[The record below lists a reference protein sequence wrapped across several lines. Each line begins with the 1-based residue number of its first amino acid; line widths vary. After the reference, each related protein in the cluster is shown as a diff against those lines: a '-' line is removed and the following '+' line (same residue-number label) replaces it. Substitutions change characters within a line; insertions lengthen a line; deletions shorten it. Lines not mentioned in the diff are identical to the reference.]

1 MDKTRQ
7 NELAAL
13 VAAITKSYESEQHIN
28 PHRTGTLP
36 RRECIIGIIDKL
48 RKLMFPGFFGVK
60 TYEDET
66 REYHVGNLMTD
77 VLAELTCQIAFA
89 LKYESDTPGESTPR
103 EVTEKA
109 KILST
114 ELLFR
119 IPTIREYLATD
130 VAAAFDGDP
139 AATSHDEIVFSYPGF
154 LAISIHRIAHE
165 LYKMKVPLIPRMM
178 GEYAHSITGIDI
190 HPGATIGKYFF
201 IDHGTGVVIGET
213 TLIGDRV
220 KIYQGVTLGAMSTR
234 GGQTLRGVKRH
245 PTLED
250 EVTVYS
256 GSSIFGGETIIGKG
270 STVGSNCFITESIP
284 AGSRVSIK
292 NPELSFK
299 KPSAK
304 KKAE

>member
-7 NELAAL
+7 NELKAL
-13 VAAITKSYESEQHIN
+13 VAAMAKSYESEQHIN

-36 RRECIIGIIDKL
+36 GRDGVIEIIDKL
-48 RKLMFPGFFGVK
+48 RRLMFPGFFGDK
-60 TYEDET
+60 TYEEET
-66 REYHVGNLMTD
+66 REYYVGGLLTD
-77 VLAELTCQIAFA
+77 ILAELSRQIAFA
-89 LKYESDTPGESTPR
+89 LKYESDTPGGGTPR

-130 VAAAFDGDP
+130 VEAAFDGDP

-213 TLIGDRV
+213 THIGDRV
-220 KIYQGVTLGAMSTR
+220 KVYQGVTLGAMSTR
-234 GGQTLRGVKRH
+234 GGQTLRGAKRH

-250 EVTVYS
+250 DVTIYS
-256 GSSIFGGETIIGKG
+256 GASIFGGETVIGKG

-299 KPSAK
+299 IPSVK
-304 KKAE
+304 KKA